1 MMVVGV
7 VKDQAIAD
15 LDEAATE
22 GMEKM
27 IFGEDVIR
35 WADGDGVT
43 IDQEHL
49 VAGAGVVE
57 IVGGDDDR
65 VAAGDLV
72 VDDIEDEAARGD
84 IEPGDWLVE
93 QQQVALLSEALSDED
108 SLALS
113 AGEVVELFAGEIC
126 DVESFHRL
134 SDSSTVGAVEAPEE
148 PESGVAAESDRV
160 ANRDGETPI
169 NGG

>member
-1 MMVVGV
+1 M
-7 VKDQAIAD
+7 DRR
-15 LDEAATE
+15 
-22 GMEKM
+22 
-27 IFGEDVIR
+27 R
-35 WADGDGVT
+35 WRDGRP
-43 IDQEHL
+43 
-49 VAGAGVVE
+49 GAPGRRSGVVE

-72 VDDIEDEAARGD
+72 VDDVEDEAARGD

-134 SDSSTVGAVEAPEE
+134 SDSSAVGAVEAPKE